1 MSLAFYASPIDHDQ
15 VLEDK
20 MNKDKMKI
28 DRSVLQ
34 NMQQNMQ
41 SIQTQSGHPS
51 YALDKPSMANP
62 YDHVRVSDI
71 HKNIQDENDKELSS
85 FYSNE
90 IPNVEKYIP
99 IPSDQYLLI
108 EDQNKVPAKRPD
120 DLVQK
125 IDRIMQMFEEQREIK
140 TGQKN
145 EEIVLFC
152 FLGVFTIYV
161 LDSFVSIGRYT
172 R

>member
-20 MNKDKMKI
+20 MNKEKMKI

-34 NMQQNMQ
+34 NMQGQ
-41 SIQTQSGHPS
+41 GPS
-51 YALDKPSMANP
+51 YALDKPNMANP

-71 HKNIQDENDKELSS
+71 HKNIQEENDKELSS

-99 IPSDQYLLI
+99 IPSDQYLLM
-108 EDQNKVPAKRPD
+108 EDQNKVPSKRPD

-125 IDRIMQMFEEQREIK
+125 IDRLMQMFEEQREIK

-145 EEIVLFC
+145 EEIVLYC

>member
-34 NMQQNMQ
+34 NMNSPNMN
-41 SIQTQSGHPS
+41 SPS
-51 YALDKPSMANP
+51 YALDKPMANP

-71 HKNIQDENDKELSS
+71 HKNIQEENDKELSS
-85 FYSNE
+85 FYSSE
-90 IPNVEKYIP
+90 MPNVEKYIP
-99 IPSDQYLLI
+99 IPSDQYLLM
-108 EDQNKVPAKRPD
+108 EDQHKVPAKRPD

-125 IDRIMQMFEEQREIK
+125 IDRLMQMFEEQREIK

-145 EEIVLFC
+145 EEIVLYC

>member
-20 MNKDKMKI
+20 LNKEKMKI

-34 NMQQNMQ
+34 SQ
-41 SIQTQSGHPS
+41 SIPS
-51 YALDKPSMANP
+51 YAMDKPSMANP

-71 HKNIQDENDKELSS
+71 HKNIQEENDKELSS
-85 FYSNE
+85 FYSSE
-90 IPNVEKYIP
+90 MPNVEKYIP
-99 IPSDQYLLI
+99 IPSDQYLLM
-108 EDQNKVPAKRPD
+108 EDQHKVPAKRPD

-125 IDRIMQMFEEQREIK
+125 MDRLMQMFEEQREIK

-145 EEIVLFC
+145 EEIVLYC

>member
-20 MNKDKMKI
+20 MNKEKMKI

-34 NMQQNMQ
+34 NMN
-41 SIQTQSGHPS
+41 SPA
-51 YALDKPSMANP
+51 YALDKPMANP

-71 HKNIQDENDKELSS
+71 HKNIQEENDKELSS
-85 FYSNE
+85 FYSSE
-90 IPNVEKYIP
+90 MPNVEKYIP
-99 IPSDQYLLI
+99 IPSDQYLLM
-108 EDQNKVPAKRPD
+108 EDQHKVPAKRPD

-125 IDRIMQMFEEQREIK
+125 IDRLMQMFEEQREIK

-145 EEIVLFC
+145 EEIVLYC

>member
-28 DRSVLQ
+28 DRSLLQ
-34 NMQQNMQ
+34 NMNSSQA
-41 SIQTQSGHPS
+41 PS
-51 YALDKPSMANP
+51 YALDKPNMANP

-71 HKNIQDENDKELSS
+71 HKNIQEENDKELSS

-90 IPNVEKYIP
+90 IPNVEKYAP
-99 IPSDQYLLI
+99 IPGDQYLLM
-108 EDQNKVPAKRPD
+108 EDQHKVPAKRPD

-145 EEIVLFC
+145 EEIVLYC

>member
-20 MNKDKMKI
+20 MNKEKMKI

-34 NMQQNMQ
+34 NMN
-41 SIQTQSGHPS
+41 SPA
-51 YALDKPSMANP
+51 YALDKPMANP

-71 HKNIQDENDKELSS
+71 HKNIQEENDKELSS
-85 FYSNE
+85 FYSSE
-90 IPNVEKYIP
+90 MPNVEKYIP
-99 IPSDQYLLI
+99 SPSDQYLLM
-108 EDQNKVPAKRPD
+108 EDQHKVPAKRPD

-125 IDRIMQMFEEQREIK
+125 IDRLMQMFEEQREIK

-145 EEIVLFC
+145 EEIVLYC

>member
-1 MSLAFYASPIDHDQ
+1 MSHAFYASPIDHDQ

-20 MNKDKMKI
+20 MNKEKMKI

-34 NMQQNMQ
+34 NMN
-41 SIQTQSGHPS
+41 SPA
-51 YALDKPSMANP
+51 YALDKPMANP

-71 HKNIQDENDKELSS
+71 HKNIQEENDKELSS
-85 FYSNE
+85 FYSSE
-90 IPNVEKYIP
+90 MPNVEKYIP
-99 IPSDQYLLI
+99 IPSDQYLLM
-108 EDQNKVPAKRPD
+108 EDQHKVPAKRPD

-125 IDRIMQMFEEQREIK
+125 IDRLMQMFEEQREIK

-145 EEIVLFC
+145 EEIVLYC

>member
-1 MSLAFYASPIDHDQ
+1 
-15 VLEDK
+15 
-20 MNKDKMKI
+20 MKI

-34 NMQQNMQ
+34 SQ
-41 SIQTQSGHPS
+41 SNPS
-51 YALDKPSMANP
+51 YAMDKPSMANP

-71 HKNIQDENDKELSS
+71 HKNIQEENDKELSS
-85 FYSNE
+85 FYSSE

-99 IPSDQYLLI
+99 IPSDQYMLI

-125 IDRIMQMFEEQREIK
+125 IDRLMQMFEEQREIK

-145 EEIVLFC
+145 EEIVLYC

>member
-15 VLEDK
+15 VLEAK
-20 MNKDKMKI
+20 MNKEKMKI
-28 DRSVLQ
+28 DKSVLQ
-34 NMQQNMQ
+34 N
-41 SIQTQSGHPS
+41 IQAPS
-51 YALDKPSMANP
+51 YALDKPMANP

-71 HKNIQDENDKELSS
+71 HKNIQEENDKELSS
-85 FYSNE
+85 FYSSE
-90 IPNVEKYIP
+90 IPNVEKYVP
-99 IPSDQYLLI
+99 IPSDQYMLI

-125 IDRIMQMFEEQREIK
+125 IDRLMQMFEEQCEIK

-145 EEIVLFC
+145 EEIVLYC

>member
-20 MNKDKMKI
+20 MNKEKMKI
-28 DRSVLQ
+28 DRSLLQ
-34 NMQQNMQ
+34 TMQ
-41 SIQTQSGHPS
+41 SGPS
-51 YALDKPSMANP
+51 YALDKPGLSNP

-71 HKNIQDENDKELSS
+71 HKNIQEENEKELSS
-85 FYSNE
+85 FYSSE
-90 IPNVEKYIP
+90 LPNVEKYIP
-99 IPSDQYLLI
+99 IPSDQYLLM
-108 EDQNKVPAKRPD
+108 EDQHKVPPKRPD

-125 IDRIMQMFEEQREIK
+125 IDRLMQMFEEQREIK

-145 EEIVLFC
+145 EEIVLYC

>member
-20 MNKDKMKI
+20 MNKEKMKI
-28 DRSVLQ
+28 DRSILQ
-34 NMQQNMQ
+34 NMQGQGP
-41 SIQTQSGHPS
+41 T
-51 YALDKPSMANP
+51 YALDKPNMANP

-71 HKNIQDENDKELSS
+71 HKNIQEENDKELSS

-99 IPSDQYLLI
+99 IPSDQYLLM
-108 EDQNKVPAKRPD
+108 EDQNKVPSKRPD

-125 IDRIMQMFEEQREIK
+125 IDRLMQMFEEQREIK

-145 EEIVLFC
+145 EEIVLYC

>member
-20 MNKDKMKI
+20 MNKEKMKI
-28 DRSVLQ
+28 DRSMLQ
-34 NMQQNMQ
+34 NMNSNQ
-41 SIQTQSGHPS
+41 STPS
-51 YALDKPSMANP
+51 YALDKPGMSNP

-71 HKNIQDENDKELSS
+71 HKNIQEENDKELSS
-85 FYSNE
+85 FYSSE
-90 IPNVEKYIP
+90 MPNVEKYIP
-99 IPSDQYLLI
+99 IPSDQYLLM
-108 EDQNKVPAKRPD
+108 EDQHKVPVKRPD

-125 IDRIMQMFEEQREIK
+125 IDRLMQMFEEQREIK

-145 EEIVLFC
+145 EEIVLYC

>member
-20 MNKDKMKI
+20 LNKEKMKI

-34 NMQQNMQ
+34 NMQ
-41 SIQTQSGHPS
+41 GEGPS
-51 YALDKPSMANP
+51 YALDKPNMANP

-71 HKNIQDENDKELSS
+71 HKNIQEENDKELSS

-90 IPNVEKYIP
+90 VPNVEKYIP
-99 IPSDQYLLI
+99 IPSDQYLLM
-108 EDQNKVPAKRPD
+108 EDQNKVPSKRPD

-125 IDRIMQMFEEQREIK
+125 IDRLMQMFEEQREIK

-145 EEIVLFC
+145 EEIVLYC

>member
-15 VLEDK
+15 VLEEK
-20 MNKDKMKI
+20 MNKEKMKI

-34 NMQQNMQ
+34 TMQ
-41 SIQTQSGHPS
+41 SPS
-51 YALDKPSMANP
+51 YALDKPSLANP

-71 HKNIQDENDKELSS
+71 HKNIQEENDKELSS
-85 FYSNE
+85 FYSSE
-90 IPNVEKYIP
+90 IPNVEKYSP
-99 IPSDQYLLI
+99 IPSDQYLLM
-108 EDQNKVPAKRPD
+108 EDQHKVPAKPQD

-125 IDRIMQMFEEQREIK
+125 IDRLMQMFEEQREIK

-145 EEIVLFC
+145 EEIVLYC

>member
-20 MNKDKMKI
+20 MNKEKMKI
-28 DRSVLQ
+28 DRSLLQ
-34 NMQQNMQ
+34 TMQ
-41 SIQTQSGHPS
+41 SAPS
-51 YALDKPSMANP
+51 YALDKPVLSNP

-71 HKNIQDENDKELSS
+71 HKNIQEENDKELSS

-90 IPNVEKYIP
+90 LPNVEKYIP
-99 IPSDQYLLI
+99 IPSDQYLLM
-108 EDQNKVPAKRPD
+108 EDQHKVPPKRPD

-125 IDRIMQMFEEQREIK
+125 IDRLMQMFEEQREIK

-145 EEIVLFC
+145 EEIVLYC

>member
-34 NMQQNMQ
+34 NMQQNM
-41 SIQTQSGHPS
+41 QTQSGHPS

>member
-20 MNKDKMKI
+20 MNKEKMKI
-28 DRSVLQ
+28 DRSLLQ
-34 NMQQNMQ
+34 TMQ
-41 SIQTQSGHPS
+41 SPS
-51 YALDKPSMANP
+51 YALDKPGLSNP

-71 HKNIQDENDKELSS
+71 HKNIQEENEKELSS
-85 FYSNE
+85 FYSSE
-90 IPNVEKYIP
+90 LPNVEKYIP
-99 IPSDQYLLI
+99 IPSDQYLLM
-108 EDQNKVPAKRPD
+108 EDQNKVPPKRPD

-125 IDRIMQMFEEQREIK
+125 IDRLMQMFEEQREIK

-145 EEIVLFC
+145 EEIVLYC

>member
-20 MNKDKMKI
+20 MNKEKMKI

-34 NMQQNMQ
+34 GIQ
-41 SIQTQSGHPS
+41 SPS
-51 YALDKPSMANP
+51 YALDKPGLTNP

-71 HKNIQDENDKELSS
+71 HKNIQEENDKELSS
-85 FYSNE
+85 FYASE
-90 IPNVEKYIP
+90 MPNVEKYVP
-99 IPSDQYLLI
+99 IPSDQYLLM
-108 EDQNKVPAKRPD
+108 EDQDKVPGKRPD

-125 IDRIMQMFEEQREIK
+125 IDRLMQMFEEQREIK

-145 EEIVLFC
+145 EEIVLYC

>member
-41 SIQTQSGHPS
+41 SQSTHPS

-140 TGQKN
+140 TGQ
-145 EEIVLFC
+145 
-152 FLGVFTIYV
+152 
-161 LDSFVSIGRYT
+161 
-172 R
+172 